1 MHQLYAFGPGQILK
15 QIDNDMQ
22 QHIRKTMKCMI
33 LKVQNM
39 KASSRYHANIN
50 FHTKLDTIL
59 LSQKLPLSHFWVFL
73 PSGLDA

>member
-1 MHQLYAFGPGQILK
+1 MHQLYAFGPGQISK
-15 QIDNDMQ
+15 KIDNDMP

>member
-1 MHQLYAFGPGQILK
+1 MHQLYEFGPGQISK
-15 QIDNDMQ
+15 KIDNDMP
-22 QHIRKTMKCMI
+22 QHIRKTIKCKI
-33 LKVQNM
+33 LKFQNM

-73 PSGLDA
+73 SSGLDA